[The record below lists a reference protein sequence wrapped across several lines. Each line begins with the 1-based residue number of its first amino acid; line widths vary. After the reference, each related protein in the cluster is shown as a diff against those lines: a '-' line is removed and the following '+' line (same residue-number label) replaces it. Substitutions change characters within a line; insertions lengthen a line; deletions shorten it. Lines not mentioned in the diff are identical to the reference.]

1 MRLAKLTVKGYR
13 SVKKE
18 ATLVAD
24 DRVTILIGANDH
36 GKSNLLAAI
45 QCLNDDHPIEPDDRN
60 WDLAPSDP
68 VEVVWHFTP
77 DEKTLEKL
85 GQLAPIKEAGGPKD
99 AQVLGSPSES
109 QLTEAAATV
118 ETAGTDSA
126 ASVSM
131 APVPS
136 SSIPSPLPAIA
147 ATVASAPISAAGQAA
162 ISTPAGATSPNP
174 LSAAEPLPANNVDD
188 DQTFPI
194 NDLNEI
200 VFSRNLEANKVRV
213 LSLPIPVLVRHE
225 DEVLALR
232 PRVELFESPNG
243 NVVDQVKR
251 VDLEAAPFEFMQGIF
266 RLAGLWEARDIIF
279 AQNDTTSKQLNEA
292 SAKLTRTLNDEWNQG
307 KDLKWRFEHT
317 GTNGDT
323 IVIKIEDPAI
333 KGRYTRPSL
342 RSSGFRTYFLLSMI
356 IYARS
361 QNTPS
366 NSHIYLFDE
375 PGTYLHPSA
384 QLDLQ
389 RSFEAIADQAQLVY
403 TTHSLFLISK
413 NYPARNR
420 VISKTI
426 SGTQIDQ
433 KPFSR
438 NWKSV
443 RESLGILLSNNFLIA
458 DKTLLV
464 EGPSDSIYLL
474 SALKRLKMLG
484 KIDVDLNDM
493 SIVDAGDAQ
502 NYVAMAKIML
512 SEGRSVIALADGD
525 ASGKKLKTQME
536 QSCAAELKSG
546 KLQIQLLS
554 DNNSSE
560 DVFADMTSL
569 RVAIRKAGQ
578 RLLDDGARV
587 LKEGVNLDQA
597 ANEIAPSD
605 AATLGKTI
613 DDVTKSWFTKGDK
626 ISKLLIAIF
635 YEDET
640 ESSNSTPPETALREL
655 ETIKKMLDLRSEK
668 SSRTGVFEEVE

>member
-1 MRLAKLTVKGYR
+1 MSPMIG
-13 SVKKE
+13 SP
-18 ATLVAD
+18 
-24 DRVTILIGANDH
+24 ILIGANDH

-68 VEVVWHFTP
+68 VEVVWHFIP

-85 GQLAPIKEAGGPKD
+85 GQLAPIKPPEDPKD

-109 QLTEAAATV
+109 QLDE
-118 ETAGTDSA
+118 A
-126 ASVSM
+126 ASVEEAGTASAVPVSI

-136 SSIPSPLPAIA
+136 SSTPSPSQATA
-147 ATVASAPISAAGQAA
+147 ATVAPAANSAAGKLA
-162 ISTPAGATSPNP
+162 ISTAASATSPTPLSPTPKP
-174 LSAAEPLPANNVDD
+174 LSANTPDD

-200 VFSRNLEANKVRV
+200 VFSRDLESNKVRV
-213 LSLPIPVLVRHE
+213 LSFPIPVLVRHE

-251 VDLEAAPFEFMQGIF
+251 VDLETAPFEFMQGIF

-333 KGRYTRPSL
+333 RGRYTRPSL

-474 SALKRLKMLG
+474 SALKRLKVLG
-484 KIDVDLNDM
+484 QIDVDLNDM

-525 ASGKKLKTQME
+525 ASGKKLKAQLE
-536 QSCAAELKSG
+536 QSCAAELRSG

-560 DVFADMTSL
+560 DVFADIKSL
-569 RVAIRKAGQ
+569 RVAIRKAAQ

-597 ANEIAPSD
+597 TNEIAPSD

-613 DDVTKSWFTKGDK
+613 DDVTKSWFVKGDK

-635 YEDET
+635 YEDEI
-640 ESSNSTPPETALREL
+640 ESSDSTLPETALSEL
-655 ETIKKMLDLRSEK
+655 EKIRKMLDLRSEK